1 MLSRKISSNLS
12 TTQIFAAIVAI
23 RQTIVHL
30 YKIFDELQEVT
41 YLKRYYNYFDSEV
54 SKFVLSDLIRQ
65 EIEEKFNDSLMKL
78 FVDDKYYDIKLST
91 LNTEK
96 NKCLEAADNF
106 DKKIN
111 RQKKNYIIIQ
121 KGYKDSKIKSLIDFD
136 EEYISSVKSL
146 AIKKETKIN
155 LTIRFLNGKMLMF
168 CKTSI
173 QSFVYDL
180 IDIFMFPDEIVK
192 DIYEKYE
199 VIKCFYIKT

>member
-41 YLKRYYNYFDSEV
+41 YLKRYYNYFDLEV

-136 EEYISSVKSL
+136 EE
-146 AIKKETKIN
+146 
-155 LTIRFLNGKMLMF
+155 
-168 CKTSI
+168 
-173 QSFVYDL
+173 
-180 IDIFMFPDEIVK
+180 
-192 DIYEKYE
+192 
-199 VIKCFYIKT
+199 